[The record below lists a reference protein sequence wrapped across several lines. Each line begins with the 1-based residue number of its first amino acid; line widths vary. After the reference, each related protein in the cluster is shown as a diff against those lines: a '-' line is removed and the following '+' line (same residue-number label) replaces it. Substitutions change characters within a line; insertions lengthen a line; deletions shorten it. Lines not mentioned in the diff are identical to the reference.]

1 MPRKLAAI
9 LSADVKGYSRLM
21 ADNEN
26 ATIKTL
32 TAYRRIIAQ
41 LVQQQ
46 QGRVVDS
53 SGDNLLV
60 EFASAVNA
68 VCCAVAIQERLK
80 IENQNLARHR
90 RMEFRIGVN
99 LGDVVS
105 QRGAIYGDGVNL
117 AARIEGLADPG
128 GVCVSASIHEQ
139 VKNKLRLSFADHGKH
154 QVKNIAEP
162 VRVFQVLTDHL
173 PAMTEAELK
182 LNQAERAGGRKTR
195 ILLVD
200 DHEVFRSGIRSLLN
214 EEDDLEVV
222 AEAADGREAVLMTQ
236 RHQPDVVL
244 MDISMPDLNGIE
256 ATRKIVETGGPSR
269 VLVLS
274 MHSDP
279 RFVAG
284 VLEAGA
290 HGYLI
295 KTCTA
300 REMLAVIRLVG
311 QGLTY
316 LTPEITDMV
325 VKGFVGRME
334 GSLACP
340 PASSLSPREREV
352 LQLLAEGLSVS
363 EISQRLGLGEK
374 TIKAHR
380 HNLMEK
386 LNISNMVGLVRYALR
401 EKVCSLDSW
410 LSS

>member
-9 LSADVKGYSRLM
+9 LSADVTGYSRLM
-21 ADNEN
+21 ADSEE
-26 ATIKTL
+26 ATIETL

-41 LVQQQ
+41 LAQQQ

-68 VCCAVAIQERLK
+68 VCCAVAIQERLR
-80 IENQNLARHR
+80 IENQKLDRQR
-90 RMEFRIGVN
+90 RMLFRIGVN
-99 LGDVVS
+99 LGDVVAE
-105 QRGAIYGDGVNL
+105 QGAIYGDGVNL

-128 GVCVSASIHEQ
+128 GVCVSASIYEQ
-139 VKNKLRLSFADHGKH
+139 VKNKLRLSFTDHGQH
-154 QVKNIAEP
+154 RVKNIAEP
-162 VRVFQVLTDHL
+162 VKVFRVLTDDL
-173 PAMTEAELK
+173 PALAESGMA
-182 LNQAERAGGRKTR
+182 LNRAERAGKRKTS

-200 DHEVFRSGIRSLLN
+200 DHEVFRNGIRSLLN
-214 EEDDLEVV
+214 EEEDLEVV
-222 AEAADGREAVLMTQ
+222 AEASDGRQAVVLAQ

-256 ATRKIVETGGPSR
+256 ATRKIVEAGGPSR

-295 KTCTA
+295 KTCAA
-300 REMLAVIRLVG
+300 REMVAVIRLVS

-316 LTPEITDMV
+316 LTPEVTDMV
-325 VKGFVGRME
+325 VKGFVGRLE
-334 GSLACP
+334 GDRPCP
-340 PASSLSPREREV
+340 PANSLSPREREV
-352 LQLLAEGLSVS
+352 LQLLAEGLGVG
-363 EISQRLGLGEK
+363 EISRRLGLSEK
-374 TIKAHR
+374 TIKAHK

-386 LNISNMVGLVRYALR
+386 LHLNNMVGLVRYALR
-401 EKVCSLDSW
+401 EKVCSLDTW
-410 LSS
+410 LAS